1 MSARSKPVSWSRNPK
16 ARSAPRE
23 PRRAAAARRRDGPRA
38 GESASARELLLEA
51 ALRAFARQGFD
62 GVSLSAVAGEA
73 GAARPLIHHYFG
85 SKRGL
90 WEAAADFAFREL
102 GAAFE
107 EAQTELDGLD
117 AISTMKVLLR
127 RYVLFTARRPEVH
140 LILARE
146 AAVDGE
152 RLEWLIDRHV
162 DPLQQVIEE
171 LIVEAQAEGSL
182 KPIPVPQMIQI
193 LNGAV
198 AVFLCSGPLLERQY
212 GIDPR
217 SREEAAKHAD
227 ALTEVLFHGVAAAAA
242 NHPLASGA
250 RRRKTGR
257 TTQGHRP
264 GGRKHG

>member
-1 MSARSKPVSWSRNPK
+1 V
-16 ARSAPRE
+16 
-23 PRRAAAARRRDGPRA
+23 
-38 GESASARELLLEA
+38 
-51 ALRAFARQGFD
+51 
-62 GVSLSAVAGEA
+62 VAGEA
-73 GAARPLIHHYFG
+73 GAAQPLIHHYFG

-171 LIVEAQAEGSL
+171 LILEAQAEGSL

-217 SREEAAKHAD
+217 SREEAARHAD
-227 ALTEVLFHGVAAAAA
+227 ALTEVLFHGVATGTREA
-242 NHPLASGA
+242 PPMGEA
-250 RRRKTGR
+250 RRRK
-257 TTQGHRP
+257 
-264 GGRKHG
+264 GGRAAG

>member
-1 MSARSKPVSWSRNPK
+1 VSARSRPAKRSRRPK
-16 ARSAPRE
+16 LGGAPRASRRPAT
-23 PRRAAAARRRDGPRA
+23 PRTRRPRE

-51 ALRAFARQGFD
+51 ALKAFARHGFE
-62 GVSLSAVAGEA
+62 GVSLSEVAGEA
-73 GAARPLIHHYFG
+73 DAAQPLIHHYFG

-107 EAQTELDGLD
+107 EAQTELHGLD
-117 AISTMKVLLR
+117 AISAMKVLLR

-162 DPLQQVIEE
+162 DPLQQVIED
-171 LIVEAQAEGSL
+171 LIVEAQAEGVL
-182 KPIPVPQMIQI
+182 KPIPVPQLVQI
-193 LNGAV
+193 LNGAA

-217 SREEAAKHAD
+217 SREEVAKHAD
-227 ALTEVLFHGVAAAAA
+227 ALTEVLFHGIAAEGAEDARA
-242 NHPLASGA
+242 REA
-250 RRRKTGR
+250 RRRKTGH
-257 TTQGHRP
+257 TS
-264 GGRKHG
+264 GRSGQ